1 MRKIKIL
8 YVLPDMS
15 NAGPINMCLSLV
27 REIDNRKYDISIFSL
42 GGGHL
47 VNEFSKYGRVAIF
60 SRKNFLT
67 FAYQVRKEK
76 FDIIHSHCIIA
87 DIFLSLSFPKASLF
101 TTLHNYLDQDSIFR
115 RGKFIGGLLYLVQ
128 KKCISRFTKVACSN
142 SVKLYC
148 ERELGMFKINSIS
161 NGVDD
166 LFIDLRLK
174 DNDKCCDFYY
184 LGSLNNRKNV
194 DFILQGFDLWSK
206 GKNTR
211 LHIIGDGE
219 NRKHLE
225 KKFESENICFY
236 GKINNPISK
245 LTEFD
250 CFVSASKAEGM
261 PLALLESLSIG
272 NVFICSDIDPH
283 KEVYEKCQET
293 CGYLFKLD
301 DSYEDY
307 IQKLDEYYFSIDKN
321 KRSKIARDVFEK
333 NYTSAIMAK
342 AYQDL
347 YEEVSDIK

>member
-1 MRKIKIL
+1 M
-8 YVLPDMS
+8 
-15 NAGPINMCLSLV
+15 
-27 REIDNRKYDISIFSL
+27 
-42 GGGHL
+42 
-47 VNEFSKYGRVAIF
+47 
-60 SRKNFLT
+60 
-67 FAYQVRKEK
+67 
-76 FDIIHSHCIIA
+76 
-87 DIFLSLSFPKASLF
+87 
-101 TTLHNYLDQDSIFR
+101 
-115 RGKFIGGLLYLVQ
+115 
-128 KKCISRFTKVACSN
+128 
-142 SVKLYC
+142 
-148 ERELGMFKINSIS
+148 
-161 NGVDD
+161 
-166 LFIDLRLK
+166 K

-321 KRSKIARDVFEK
+321 KQSKIARDVFEK

-347 YEEVSDIK
+347 YEEVSYIK